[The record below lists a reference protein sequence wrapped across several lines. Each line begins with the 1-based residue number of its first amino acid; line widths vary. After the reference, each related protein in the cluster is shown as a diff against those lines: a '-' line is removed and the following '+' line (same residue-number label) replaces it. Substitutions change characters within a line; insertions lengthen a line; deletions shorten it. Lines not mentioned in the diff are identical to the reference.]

1 MIKKLLSV
9 LVLVFALSGSVLAQ
23 QSMSDQQVLE
33 YVKTGMQ
40 QGKDQRQIATELARR
55 GVTQEQA
62 KRVKKLYEQQNGSAD
77 KDANATMQNRNRLRE
92 KTKTQEDIYVTEN
105 FTFDQRP
112 VAGGVGDM
120 EEMQK
125 DKVYGR
131 DIFET
136 RNLTFE
142 PSVNLATPPN
152 YRLGPGDEVIIDIW
166 GTNQATIRDNVSP
179 DGSITI
185 PDLGL
190 IYLNGMTIAEANQY
204 LRKELN
210 KIYAGLDNEQN
221 PSSQIKVTLGK
232 CSNRELMHC
241 LLSLPCFMHCTV
253 PVA

>member
-105 FTFDQRP
+105 FYFRP
-112 VAGGVGDM
+112 TSGCGQSGREELVGQCFCQSLLRGDGHGR
-120 EEMQK
+120 
-125 DKVYGR
+125 YGR
-131 DIFET
+131 
-136 RNLTFE
+136 N
-142 PSVNLATPPN
+142 
-152 YRLGPGDEVIIDIW
+152 
-166 GTNQATIRDNVSP
+166 
-179 DGSITI
+179 
-185 PDLGL
+185 
-190 IYLNGMTIAEANQY
+190 AE
-204 LRKELN
+204 
-210 KIYAGLDNEQN
+210 G
-221 PSSQIKVTLGK
+221 
-232 CSNRELMHC
+232 
-241 LLSLPCFMHCTV
+241 
-253 PVA
+253 

>member
-112 VAGGVGDM
+112 VGREELVGQCFCQSLLRGDGHGR
-120 EEMQK
+120 
-125 DKVYGR
+125 YGR
-131 DIFET
+131 
-136 RNLTFE
+136 N
-142 PSVNLATPPN
+142 
-152 YRLGPGDEVIIDIW
+152 
-166 GTNQATIRDNVSP
+166 
-179 DGSITI
+179 
-185 PDLGL
+185 
-190 IYLNGMTIAEANQY
+190 AE
-204 LRKELN
+204 
-210 KIYAGLDNEQN
+210 G
-221 PSSQIKVTLGK
+221 
-232 CSNRELMHC
+232 
-241 LLSLPCFMHCTV
+241 
-253 PVA
+253 

>member
-112 VAGGVGDM
+112 VAGRVVGKNLSDSVLPIAITRGWAWAIW
-120 EEMQK
+120 K
-125 DKVYGR
+125 KCRRIRCTDGTFLKP
-131 DIFET
+131 ET
-136 RNLTFE
+136 LH
-142 PSVNLATPPN
+142 
-152 YRLGPGDEVIIDIW
+152 
-166 GTNQATIRDNVSP
+166 
-179 DGSITI
+179 
-185 PDLGL
+185 
-190 IYLNGMTIAEANQY
+190 
-204 LRKELN
+204 
-210 KIYAGLDNEQN
+210 
-221 PSSQIKVTLGK
+221 SSRV
-232 CSNRELMHC
+232 
-241 LLSLPCFMHCTV
+241 
-253 PVA
+253 

>member
-112 VAGGVGDM
+112 AADRVVG
-120 EEMQK
+120 K
-125 DKVYGR
+125 
-131 DIFET
+131 
-136 RNLTFE
+136 N
-142 PSVNLATPPN
+142 
-152 YRLGPGDEVIIDIW
+152 
-166 GTNQATIRDNVSP
+166 
-179 DGSITI
+179 
-185 PDLGL
+185 
-190 IYLNGMTIAEANQY
+190 
-204 LRKELN
+204 
-210 KIYAGLDNEQN
+210 
-221 PSSQIKVTLGK
+221 
-232 CSNRELMHC
+232 
-241 LLSLPCFMHCTV
+241 SLPIVITRGWAWAIWKICRRIRCMDGTFLKPETLHSSRV
-253 PVA
+253 

>member
-105 FTFDQRP
+105 FRP
-112 VAGGVGDM
+112 TSGCGQSGREELVGQCFCQSLLRGDGHGR
-120 EEMQK
+120 
-125 DKVYGR
+125 YGR
-131 DIFET
+131 
-136 RNLTFE
+136 N
-142 PSVNLATPPN
+142 
-152 YRLGPGDEVIIDIW
+152 
-166 GTNQATIRDNVSP
+166 
-179 DGSITI
+179 
-185 PDLGL
+185 
-190 IYLNGMTIAEANQY
+190 AE
-204 LRKELN
+204 R
-210 KIYAGLDNEQN
+210 
-221 PSSQIKVTLGK
+221 
-232 CSNRELMHC
+232 
-241 LLSLPCFMHCTV
+241 
-253 PVA
+253 

>member
-105 FTFDQRP
+105 FTFDHVRLRQSGREEL
-112 VAGGVGDM
+112 VGQCFCQSLLRGDGHGR
-120 EEMQK
+120 
-125 DKVYGR
+125 YGR
-131 DIFET
+131 
-136 RNLTFE
+136 N
-142 PSVNLATPPN
+142 
-152 YRLGPGDEVIIDIW
+152 
-166 GTNQATIRDNVSP
+166 
-179 DGSITI
+179 
-185 PDLGL
+185 
-190 IYLNGMTIAEANQY
+190 AE
-204 LRKELN
+204 
-210 KIYAGLDNEQN
+210 G
-221 PSSQIKVTLGK
+221 
-232 CSNRELMHC
+232 
-241 LLSLPCFMHCTV
+241 
-253 PVA
+253 

>member
-105 FTFDQRP
+105 FTFNQTSGSGQSGREEL
-112 VAGGVGDM
+112 VGQCFCQSLLRGDGHGR
-120 EEMQK
+120 
-125 DKVYGR
+125 YGR
-131 DIFET
+131 
-136 RNLTFE
+136 N
-142 PSVNLATPPN
+142 
-152 YRLGPGDEVIIDIW
+152 
-166 GTNQATIRDNVSP
+166 
-179 DGSITI
+179 
-185 PDLGL
+185 
-190 IYLNGMTIAEANQY
+190 AE
-204 LRKELN
+204 
-210 KIYAGLDNEQN
+210 G
-221 PSSQIKVTLGK
+221 
-232 CSNRELMHC
+232 
-241 LLSLPCFMHCTV
+241 
-253 PVA
+253 

>member
-112 VAGGVGDM
+112 AADRVVGKNSLDSPAPVRC
-120 EEMQK
+120 QRI
-125 DKVYGR
+125 VPCTNALSY
-131 DIFET
+131 
-136 RNLTFE
+136 RNLPARQRAFFF
-142 PSVNLATPPN
+142 
-152 YRLGPGDEVIIDIW
+152 
-166 GTNQATIRDNVSP
+166 
-179 DGSITI
+179 
-185 PDLGL
+185 
-190 IYLNGMTIAEANQY
+190 
-204 LRKELN
+204 
-210 KIYAGLDNEQN
+210 QN
-221 PSSQIKVTLGK
+221 TSYTSST
-232 CSNRELMHC
+232 
-241 LLSLPCFMHCTV
+241 
-253 PVA
+253 

>member
-112 VAGGVGDM
+112 VAGGVVGKNLSDSVSANRYYEGMGMGDM

-152 YRLGPGDEVIIDIW
+152 YRLGPGDEVQTRPPSAI
-166 GTNQATIRDNVSP
+166 
-179 DGSITI
+179 
-185 PDLGL
+185 
-190 IYLNGMTIAEANQY
+190 MY
-204 LRKELN
+204 LRT
-210 KIYAGLDNEQN
+210 D
-221 PSSQIKVTLGK
+221 
-232 CSNRELMHC
+232 
-241 LLSLPCFMHCTV
+241 LSRSPIWD
-253 PVA
+253 

>member
-105 FTFDQRP
+105 FTFRP
-112 VAGGVGDM
+112 TSGCGQSGREELVGQCFCQSLLRGDGHGR
-120 EEMQK
+120 
-125 DKVYGR
+125 YGR
-131 DIFET
+131 
-136 RNLTFE
+136 N
-142 PSVNLATPPN
+142 
-152 YRLGPGDEVIIDIW
+152 
-166 GTNQATIRDNVSP
+166 
-179 DGSITI
+179 
-185 PDLGL
+185 
-190 IYLNGMTIAEANQY
+190 AE
-204 LRKELN
+204 
-210 KIYAGLDNEQN
+210 G
-221 PSSQIKVTLGK
+221 
-232 CSNRELMHC
+232 
-241 LLSLPCFMHCTV
+241 
-253 PVA
+253 

>member
-112 VAGGVGDM
+112 AADRVVGRTRRTVFLPIAITRGWAWAIWKKCRRIRCTDGTFL
-120 EEMQK
+120 K
-125 DKVYGR
+125 P
-131 DIFET
+131 ET
-136 RNLTFE
+136 LH
-142 PSVNLATPPN
+142 
-152 YRLGPGDEVIIDIW
+152 
-166 GTNQATIRDNVSP
+166 
-179 DGSITI
+179 
-185 PDLGL
+185 
-190 IYLNGMTIAEANQY
+190 
-204 LRKELN
+204 
-210 KIYAGLDNEQN
+210 
-221 PSSQIKVTLGK
+221 SSRV
-232 CSNRELMHC
+232 
-241 LLSLPCFMHCTV
+241 
-253 PVA
+253 